1 MESFRRISPKDT
13 KLSPKDSR
21 ISSKDTK
28 LSPKDSWISSKDK
41 KISSIKKTW
50 KMCWG
55 GEVKGEGYILNL
67 ILYSFFRVF
76 PIFDPRVL
84 FWFYPFSFTH
94 AYIYKIEFSNLHPSP
109 FYLTLWVSNSYGWR
123 VVKGVFRF
131 L

>member
-21 ISSKDTK
+21 ISPKDTKISPKDSTISPKDKK
-28 LSPKDSWISSKDK
+28 LSPKDSRISPKDK

-84 FWFYPFSFTH
+84 F
-94 AYIYKIEFSNLHPSP
+94 
-109 FYLTLWVSNSYGWR
+109 
-123 VVKGVFRF
+123 
-131 L
+131 

>member
-1 MESFRRISPKDT
+1 METFRRIAPKNKKITPKDSGISPKVT
-13 KLSPKDSR
+13 KLSPKDSG
-21 ISSKDTK
+21 IS
-28 LSPKDSWISSKDK
+28 PKDK

-84 FWFYPFSFTH
+84 F
-94 AYIYKIEFSNLHPSP
+94 
-109 FYLTLWVSNSYGWR
+109 
-123 VVKGVFRF
+123 
-131 L
+131 

>member
-13 KLSPKDSR
+13 KLSPKDKK
-21 ISSKDTK
+21 I
-28 LSPKDSWISSKDK
+28 SPKDSRISPKDK

-67 ILYSFFRVF
+67 ILYSFFMVF

-84 FWFYPFSFTH
+84 F
-94 AYIYKIEFSNLHPSP
+94 
-109 FYLTLWVSNSYGWR
+109 
-123 VVKGVFRF
+123 
-131 L
+131 